1 MSKEKPKNVAASVRA
16 KLADIARKKGDEFQL
31 VLSRYAVER
40 FLYRLTVSGHGENF
54 VLKGAMLFQLWAD
67 EPHRATRDVDLLG
80 SGDNSVEHLADVAR
94 AACSVSVPDD
104 GLAFD
109 PETVAAGRI
118 KEDQEYE
125 GVRIT
130 CAVRLG
136 QARIALQVD
145 VGFGDAITP
154 GPVRVEYPTILE
166 FPAPVLKAYPR
177 ETVVAEKFQAMTALG
192 IANSRMKDFFDLWVL
207 ARDFPFDGAVLAQ
220 AVAAT
225 FARRRTPVPK
235 ESPLALTEEFGT
247 DPTKVRQW
255 EAFVRKGKLKADAV
269 SLADVCRVLNGFLM
283 PVSLGVARGSG
294 FAASWPSG
302 GPWS

>member
-80 SGDNSVEHLADVAR
+80 SGDNSVERLADVAR
-94 AACSVSVPDD
+94 AACTVGVPDD

-109 PETVAAGRI
+109 PKTVAAARI

-130 CAVRLG
+130 CVVRLG

-192 IANSRMKDFFDLWVL
+192 IANSRMKDFSICGCWPVISRSTERYSLKRWL
-207 ARDFPFDGAVLAQ
+207 PHSP
-220 AVAAT
+220 AA
-225 FARRRTPVPK
+225 AHRCRKSHRSHSPKSSERTPRRCGNGRRSSGR
-235 ESPLALTEEFGT
+235 ESS
-247 DPTKVRQW
+247 K
-255 EAFVRKGKLKADAV
+255 
-269 SLADVCRVLNGFLM
+269 LM
-283 PVSLGVARGSG
+283 PSRLRTCAV
-294 FAASWPSG
+294 FWTAS
-302 GPWS
+302 